1 MNTRKLSLITAVSA
15 ALLAPALSMA
25 QNAPWSPANN
35 NNGFSYQPT
44 QAGSAAPGAQGRSA
58 AMGAAV
64 SPDTLI
70 REGAP
75 LDTFSAGSSAR
86 SAEQVRGEFRR
97 LSATEKQSLQ
107 DVTRGN

>member
-1 MNTRKLSLITAVSA
+1 VASGSRSGARTAGH
-15 ALLAPALSMA
+15 
-25 QNAPWSPANN
+25 NN
-35 NNGFSYQPT
+35 SDFSYQPT
-44 QAGSAAPGAQGRSA
+44 AGGTAQGAQGRSA
-58 AMGAAV
+58 ATGAAV

-75 LDTFSAGSSAR
+75 LDTFSAGTPAR
-86 SAEQVRGEFRR
+86 SAEQLRGEFQR